1 MPLAN
6 AFYKSDIE
14 RGVYKHYKG
23 KHYRVLGTAKHSETE
38 EVLVVY
44 APLGQEAGQAQIWV
58 RPLAMFIESVEVDG
72 ESVLRFAIV
81 RDVLEGVS

>member
-1 MPLAN
+1 MPLAT
-6 AFYKSDIE
+6 AFYKSDVE
-14 RGVYKHYKG
+14 RGVYRHYKG

-44 APLGQEAGQAQIWV
+44 APLGQEAGLAQICV
-58 RPLAMFIESVEVDG
+58 RPLAMFIENVEVDG
-72 ESVLRFAIV
+72 ETVPRFSIV

>member
-1 MPLAN
+1 M
-6 AFYKSDIE
+6 
-14 RGVYKHYKG
+14 
-23 KHYRVLGTAKHSETE
+23 LGTAKHSETE
-38 EVLVVY
+38 EVLVYY